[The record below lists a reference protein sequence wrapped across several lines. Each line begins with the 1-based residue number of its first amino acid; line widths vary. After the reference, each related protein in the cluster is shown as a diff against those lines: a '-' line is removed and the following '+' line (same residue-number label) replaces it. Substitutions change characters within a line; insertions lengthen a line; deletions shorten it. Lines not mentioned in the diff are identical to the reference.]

1 MTGKTA
7 NIQINA
13 RNRAYA
19 YESSGGETILNCGLT
34 NAIDLPYECGSG
46 TCGTCKARLVSGEIT
61 NLWPEAPGR
70 KYLKAKKREFLMC
83 QCAAKSDI
91 EIEVESFVHT
101 MEAGACVPTALKGKV
116 VSTKLLTHDV
126 MFLRIE
132 PEQSVDFDAGQFM
145 LVQFPEVPGF
155 RGWSMVNYRRHADV
169 LDFVVKKMPG
179 GALTEWLFSHDFV
192 GTEVEMFGPLGN
204 ATFYSRLA
212 KNILCIAGGSG
223 IAGIMSI
230 LSRAVDDG
238 YFSEFKGDIF
248 FGVRTM
254 QDTFFLDELS
264 EFRTRSGDNLNVTI
278 ALSEADAPDSAA
290 SDYPQLHFDQGF
302 VHEVA
307 KRSMADRYQNIRAYL
322 AGPPPLVNGSIGMLL
337 QSKVTTDNIR
347 YDKFS

>member
-1 MTGKTA
+1 MSFKAA
-7 NIQINA
+7 NIQVNA

-19 YESSGGETILNCGLT
+19 FDGDGGQAILNCGLT

-46 TCGTCKARLVSGEIT
+46 TCGTCKARLVSGEIV

-83 QCAAKSDI
+83 QCAAKTDI

-101 MEAGACVPTALKGKV
+101 MEAGACVPASLRGQIV
-116 VSTKLLTHDV
+116 NTKMLTHDV
-126 MFLRIE
+126 MSLQIK
-132 PEQSVDFDAGQFM
+132 PEQTVDFDAGQFM
-145 LVQFPEVPGF
+145 LVQFPGVPGF
-155 RGWSMVNYRRHADV
+155 RGWSMVNYQRHAEV
-169 LDFVVKKMPG
+169 LDFVVKKLPG
-179 GALTEWLFSHDFV
+179 GALSEWMFSHDCK
-192 GTEVEMFGPLGN
+192 GIEVDLFGPLGN

-254 QDTFFLDELS
+254 EDTFFLEELS
-264 EFRTRSGDNLNVTI
+264 EFCGRSGDNLNVTI
-278 ALSEADAPDSAA
+278 ALSESEAPESAEA
-290 SDYPQLHFDQGF
+290 DYPLLHFDTGF

-307 KRSMADRYQNIRAYL
+307 KHNMADRYQNIRAYL

-337 QSKVTTDNIR
+337 QARVTTDNIR